1 LVNLEPLLLV
11 AMRKIIALILVLPF
25 LISFE
30 RNSHSSSDDKSKEV
44 INKLLTS
51 IDKIHTLKWT
61 LKVIERIDG
70 KEKHY
75 GSSVKMCTQPRK
87 LYINIKGTE
96 VLWVEGI
103 NDGKALIHPSSFPF
117 FNMNLDPLGSLMRDG
132 QHHTIHEMGFSYM
145 GEIIRNFVTLAG
157 ENFND
162 SFKYI
167 GEEDH
172 NNVKCHKILIRNN
185 QFKYLD
191 YKVKKGENMITIAR
205 KFKVGE
211 YMILENNKKHDNY
224 KDIKE
229 GDIIKVPNGY
239 AKNVTLYIDKLYYL
253 PIGIKVEDDKG
264 LYEQYEYFYL
274 QYNPKISDE
283 EFTKGYKDYEF

>member
-1 LVNLEPLLLV
+1 MRRKLFVVLLLSS
-11 AMRKIIALILVLPF
+11 L
-25 LISFE
+25 LISFNTSE
-30 RNSHSSSDDKSKEV
+30 QHGIMNNDDKSKEI

-61 LKVIERIDG
+61 LKVIERIKG

-75 GSSVKMCTQPRK
+75 GSSVKLCTKPRK
-87 LYINIKGTE
+87 IYINIKGTE
-96 VLWVEGI
+96 VLWAEGQ
-103 NDGKALIHPSSFPF
+103 NNGKALIHPNSFPF

-145 GEIIRNFVTLAG
+145 ADIIRSFANKAG

-162 SFKYI
+162 SFVYM

-172 NNVKCHKILIRNN
+172 NNIKCYKIIMKNN
-185 QFKYLD
+185 QFKYVD
-191 YKVKKGENMITIAR
+191 YQVKKGETMITIAR
-205 KFKVGE
+205 KLKVGE
-211 YMILENNKKHDNY
+211 YMILENNPKHSGYGDL
-224 KDIKE
+224 KDGE
-229 GDIIKVPNGY
+229 VIKVPTGY
-239 AKNVTLYIDKLYYL
+239 AKNVTLFIDKLYYI

-264 LYEQYEYFYL
+264 LYEQYEYFFL

-283 EFTKGYKDYEF
+283 EFTKTYKDYKF